1 MEKYESLEKLYYKK
15 QDIVKEYAARINNPC
30 TYKTELKIYPIL
42 KGNKVPQ
49 EEYKLFCLP
58 INELL
63 MKQEKICLNSKQ
75 IIEISSELPKAAHQ
89 ACITD
94 IMSNEIVKTNG
105 LEGVHST
112 KKEIYDS
119 MSSRKRT
126 RFSGIINKYIQITEG
141 NIETIDFPEEIR
153 KIYDDIFA
161 DDILTNPENKLDGKL
176 FRKEGVY
183 IHSGMNNVH
192 TGDSSEE
199 LIIKHLEDL
208 IEFRNR
214 KDVPFLIKASI
225 VHYYFEYI
233 HPFYDGN
240 GRFGRFLFSM
250 YLARKV
256 DIFTG
261 LSLSYS
267 IFGDKNKYSNLFKET
282 SSPRNKGELTFFVL
296 GMLEFIL
303 NGQKSIIEMLKDK
316 KLQLDYAEDYLN
328 KLKKDKKLE
337 KIETEALFIYMQNY
351 IFAKE
356 NPLTDDELLPY
367 IKELKSIRT
376 LRKYLNRLTDLGL
389 ITTVNK
395 KPIVRTASDQIKN
408 II

>member
-1 MEKYESLEKLYYKK
+1 
-15 QDIVKEYAARINNPC
+15 
-30 TYKTELKIYPIL
+30 
-42 KGNKVPQ
+42 
-49 EEYKLFCLP
+49 
-58 INELL
+58 
-63 MKQEKICLNSKQ
+63 
-75 IIEISSELPKAAHQ
+75 
-89 ACITD
+89 
-94 IMSNEIVKTNG
+94 
-105 LEGVHST
+105 
-112 KKEIYDS
+112 
-119 MSSRKRT
+119 
-126 RFSGIINKYIQITEG
+126 
-141 NIETIDFPEEIR
+141 
-153 KIYDDIFA
+153 
-161 DDILTNPENKLDGKL
+161 
-176 FRKEGVY
+176 
-183 IHSGMNNVH
+183 MNNVH

-208 IEFRNR
+208 IEFMNR

-303 NGQKSIIEMLKDK
+303 NGQKSIIKMLKDK

-356 NPLTDDELLPY
+356 NPLTDDEL
-367 IKELKSIRT
+367 S
-376 LRKYLNRLTDLGL
+376 L
-389 ITTVNK
+389 IHISEPTR
-395 KPIVRTASDQIKN
+395 P
-408 II
+408 

>member
-1 MEKYESLEKLYYKK
+1 MEKYEPLEKLYYKK
-15 QDIVKEYAARINNPC
+15 QDVDKEYAARINNPC
-30 TYKTELKIYPIL
+30 AYKTELKIYPIL
-42 KGNKVPQ
+42 KGNKVTQ
-49 EEYKLFCLP
+49 EEYKLFCLLT
-58 INELL
+58 NELL
-63 MKQEKICLNSKQ
+63 MKQEKIFLNSKN
-75 IIEISSELPKAAHQ
+75 IIEISSELPKAAHE
-89 ACITD
+89 ACRYD

-112 KKEIYDS
+112 KKEIYES
-119 MSSRKRT
+119 MPSRKST
-126 RFSGIINKYIQITEG
+126 RFSGIVKKYIQIVFG
-141 NIETIDFPEEIR
+141 NIEIIDSVEQIR
-153 KIYDDIFA
+153 KMYDDIFA
-161 DDILTNPENKLDGKL
+161 EDILKNPENKLDGKL

-183 IHSGMNNVH
+183 IHSGMSNVH

-199 LIIKHLEDL
+199 LIIKHMEVL
-208 IEFRNR
+208 IEFMNR
-214 KDVPFLIKASI
+214 KDVPSLVKASI

-250 YLARKV
+250 YLARKI

-296 GMLEFIL
+296 GMLDFIL
-303 NGQKSIIEMLKDK
+303 NGQESIIEMLKDK
-316 KLQLDYAEDYLN
+316 KLQLDYAKNYLK
-328 KLKKDKKLE
+328 KLKKDKKLK
-337 KIETEALFIYMQNY
+337 KIEADALFIYMQNY

-356 NPLTDDELLPY
+356 NPLTDDELLTY
-367 IKELKSIRT
+367 IKELKSVRT
-376 LRKYLNRLTDLGL
+376 LRKYLKNLTDLGL
-389 ITTVNK
+389 ITTINK
-395 KPIVRTASDQIKN
+395 KPIMRTVSDEIKN

>member
-1 MEKYESLEKLYYKK
+1 MTKYEALEKLYYKK
-15 QDIVKEYAARINNPC
+15 QDIDKEYALRINNPC
-30 TYKTELKIYPIL
+30 TYNTELKIYPVL
-42 KGNKVPQ
+42 KGNKVTQ

-58 INELL
+58 VSELL
-63 MKQEKICLNSKQ
+63 MKQEKIFLNSKK
-75 IIEISSELPKAAHQ
+75 IMEISSKLPNAAHQ
-89 ACITD
+89 ACIID

-112 KKEIYDS
+112 KKDIYES
-119 MSSRKRT
+119 MTSRKTT
-126 RFSGIINKYIQITEG
+126 RFSGIVNKYIQITKG
-141 NIETIDFPEEIR
+141 NIETIDFPEEVR
-153 KIYDDIFA
+153 KMYDDIFA
-161 DDILTNPENKLDGKL
+161 EDILKNPENELDGKL

-199 LIIKHLEDL
+199 LIIKHLEEL
-208 IEFRNR
+208 IEFMNR
-214 KDVPFLIKASI
+214 KDVPSLIKASI

-250 YLARKV
+250 YLARKT

-303 NGQKSIIEMLKDK
+303 NGQESIIEMLKDK
-316 KLQLDYAEDYLN
+316 RLQLDYAKDYLD
-328 KLKKDKKLE
+328 KITKAKKLG
-337 KIETEALFIYMQNY
+337 KIEAAALFIYMQNY
-351 IFAKE
+351 IFAKQ
-356 NPLTDDELLPY
+356 NPLTDTELLKY
-367 IKELKSIRT
+367 IKGVETVRT
-376 LRKYLNRLTDLGL
+376 LRKYLNNLTDFGL

-395 KPIVRTASDQIKN
+395 KPLIRVVSDEIKSV
-408 II
+408 I

>member
-1 MEKYESLEKLYYKK
+1 MIKYEALEKLYYKK
-15 QDIVKEYAARINNPC
+15 QDVDKEYALRINNPC
-30 TYKTELKIYPIL
+30 AYNTELKIYPVL
-42 KGNKVPQ
+42 KGNKIT
-49 EEYKLFCLP
+49 EKEYKLFCLP
-58 INELL
+58 TNELL
-63 MKQEKICLNSKQ
+63 MKQEKIFLNSKN
-75 IIEISSELPKAAHQ
+75 IIEISSELPKAAHE
-89 ACITD
+89 ACRYD

-112 KKEIYDS
+112 KKEIYES
-119 MSSRKRT
+119 MPSRKST
-126 RFSGIINKYIQITEG
+126 RFSGIVKKYIQIVFG
-141 NIETIDFPEEIR
+141 NIEIIDSVEQIR
-153 KIYDDIFA
+153 KMYDDIFA
-161 DDILTNPENKLDGKL
+161 EDILKNPENKLDGKL

-183 IHSGMNNVH
+183 IHSGMSNVH

-199 LIIKHLEDL
+199 LIIKHMEVL
-208 IEFRNR
+208 IEFMNR
-214 KDVPFLIKASI
+214 KDVPSLVKASI

-250 YLARKV
+250 YLARKI

-296 GMLEFIL
+296 GMLDFIL
-303 NGQKSIIEMLKDK
+303 NGQESIIEMLKDK
-316 KLQLDYAEDYLN
+316 KLQLDYAKNYLK
-328 KLKKDKKLE
+328 KLKKDKKLK
-337 KIETEALFIYMQNY
+337 KIEADALFIYMQNY

-356 NPLTDDELLPY
+356 NPLTDDELLTY
-367 IKELKSIRT
+367 IKELKSVRT
-376 LRKYLNRLTDLGL
+376 LRKYLKNLTDLGL
-389 ITTVNK
+389 ITTINK
-395 KPIVRTASDQIKN
+395 KPIMRTVSDEIKN